1 MSLVQLLEKE
11 NKNSK
16 EKKIR
21 FTVNRGKLLELLHQI
36 HLLSVGNILNRSN
49 CKQQSFS
56 KIFFD
61 EGFSELISKIY
72 FYMAIKLTQLV
83 FMLEV
88 HKQKSYSFIQHEF
101 PRTKGPLNNTS
112 YHEVKLLVNINL
124 KVL

>member
-11 NKNSK
+11 NKNLK

-61 EGFSELISKIY
+61 EGFSELISKMY

-101 PRTKGPLNNTS
+101 PRTTGLLNNTS